1 MLHLLGIAFIIIA
14 LGIAFDITI
23 NSGDAISS
31 IFESIRPNSSPSTKQ
46 EISPIDYISEI
57 KEELDDLYDDLT
69 YDNDEKEIIAIKA
82 KITLRENLIKELL
95 NKA

>member
-1 MLHLLGIAFIIIA
+1 MLDLLGIAFIIIA

-23 NSGDAISS
+23 GSGDGISS
-31 IFESIRPNSSPSTKQ
+31 ILESIRSNSSPSTKQ
-46 EISPIDYISEI
+46 EISPLNHISEI

-82 KITLRENLIKELL
+82 KITLRENLLKELL